1 MSNDVEI
8 ASIETSIKEANKIKD
23 LGSALER
30 LTLNRDFQAVIKQ
43 GYFKDEAVRLVHL
56 RGDPNF
62 QTDERQAGIIKQLD
76 GIAALSQYFS
86 MLSLT
91 ANQATKVIE
100 DGEAVLADLRN
111 GGAE

>member
-1 MSNDVEI
+1 MI

-30 LTLNRDFQAVIKQ
+30 LTLNRDFQAVIKE

-62 QTDERQAGIIKQLD
+62 QTDERQAGIVKQID
-76 GIAALSQYFS
+76 GIAALGQYLS
-86 MLSLT
+86 MVQLT
-91 ANQATKVIE
+91 AGQASKMIQ
-100 DGEAVLADLRN
+100 DGEAARA
-111 GGAE
+111 G